1 MEQRIVLKTKGL
13 VKNYYLGRSIV
24 VPALRGVDL
33 KIYEGEFIAI
43 VGPSG
48 SGKTTLLNMLGLLDR
63 PTAGQIYVDG
73 MEVSSLNDNQ
83 LSEIRL
89 RKIGF
94 IFQYYNL
101 MPILTAL
108 ENVEMPMVLAGL
120 PKKERIKRAKELLK
134 AVGLERFIRHK
145 PNEMSGGQQ
154 QRVAIARALA
164 NNPSIVLADE
174 PTGNLD
180 TKTSEEIIKLL
191 GRINR
196 EKGTTLVVV
205 THDPDIAEKAH
216 RILQIRDG
224 ILKEVVA

>member
-1 MEQRIVLKTKGL
+1 M
-13 VKNYYLGRSIV
+13 
-24 VPALRGVDL
+24 
-33 KIYEGEFIAI
+33 
-43 VGPSG
+43 
-48 SGKTTLLNMLGLLDR
+48 
-63 PTAGQIYVDG
+63 
-73 MEVSSLNDNQ
+73 
-83 LSEIRL
+83 
-89 RKIGF
+89 
-94 IFQYYNL
+94 
-101 MPILTAL
+101 
-108 ENVEMPMVLAGL
+108 
-120 PKKERIKRAKELLK
+120 
-134 AVGLERFIRHK
+134 
-145 PNEMSGGQQ
+145 
-154 QRVAIARALA
+154 AIARALA